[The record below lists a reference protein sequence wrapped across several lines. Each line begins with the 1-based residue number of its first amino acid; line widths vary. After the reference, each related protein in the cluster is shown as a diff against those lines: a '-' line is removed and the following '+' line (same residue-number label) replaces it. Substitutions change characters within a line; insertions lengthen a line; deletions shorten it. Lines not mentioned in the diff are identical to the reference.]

1 MNKVNNGI
9 TVNGIFEYPIQ
20 PEYCIKMV
28 LSLQNI
34 NFERPTATYNDI
46 REEYMEKLV
55 DEGIAGKPGVHLKED
70 PLAYSLMGYE
80 MEGNIIEYKTKSLQ
94 MAQKFL
100 SIKSDGVFKSESVM
114 WIEHTN
120 EEQAKYNKKAFE
132 NAKEKALTIA
142 LNLGKQLGDVLSIE
156 DTNPKKYID
165 GLYHTDNLKKRE
177 YHIRVSFEMI

>member
-1 MNKVNNGI
+1 MNKISNGI
-9 TVNGIFEYPIQ
+9 VVNGVYEYPIQ

-34 NFERPTATYNDI
+34 NFDRPTVTYSDI

-80 MEGNIIEYKTKSLQ
+80 MEGNLIEYKTNSLE

-100 SIKSDGVFKSESVM
+100 SIKSDGVFKSESLM
-114 WIEHTN
+114 WIELTDIEIAEYSKN
-120 EEQAKYNKKAFE
+120 AFE
-132 NAKEKALTIA
+132 NAKQKAAVIA
-142 LNLGKQLGDVLSIE
+142 KNIGKNLGDVISIE
-156 DTNPKKYID
+156 DTNPKKYMD
-165 GLYHTDNLKKRE
+165 GLYQTGNLHKRE
-177 YHIRVSFEMI
+177 YHIRAAFATI

>member
-1 MNKVNNGI
+1 MNKISNGI
-9 TVNGIFEYPIQ
+9 VVNGVCEYSIQ

-34 NFERPTATYNDI
+34 NFERPTATYADI

-55 DEGIAGKPGVHLKED
+55 DEGIAGKPGIHLKED

-80 MEGNIIEYKTKSLQ
+80 MEGNIIEYKTRSLQ

-114 WIEHTN
+114 WIEHSDKEMAEYN
-120 EEQAKYNKKAFE
+120 EKAFE
-132 NAKEKALTIA
+132 NAKQKAMVIA
-142 LNLGKQLGDVLSIE
+142 TNINKELGDIIFVE
-156 DTNPKKYID
+156 DTNPKKFID

-177 YHIRVSFEMI
+177 YHIRVSFGII